1 MPGVGFLLGG
11 VIAAILS
18 PRASFLT
25 AGLGVLVVLAL
36 ATPSLARA
44 RWGEKRPTTLTG
56 ADEPA
61 PQGAGIGPG
70 P

>member
-25 AGLGVLVVLAL
+25 AGLGVLAVLVL
-36 ATPSLARA
+36 ATPALSRA
-44 RWGEKRPTTLTG
+44 RWGDERPATV
-56 ADEPA
+56 APPDEPA